1 MSDETFIPYGSQW
14 IDDDDI
20 EAMAEAMRSGWLTT
34 GPRVN
39 AFEDGLSALCQTDH
53 AVAVNSG
60 TAALHAAY
68 FGAGLGP
75 GDEIITSPLTFA
87 ATANAALYLGA
98 KVRLVDV
105 REDTGNL
112 DPARIEAAITDRTR
126 LIVPVDYAGHPA
138 DYDALR
144 EIADRR
150 GLKIVADQ
158 AHSLGASYRGVPA
171 QALPDLAAVSL
182 HPVKPITTGE
192 GGAILTRDAA
202 MATRCRD
209 FRSHGLVRDRDRLSD
224 DHGPWYYEIQDQGF
238 NYRLTDIQC
247 ALGTSQ
253 LGKLP
258 GFIVRRQEIARRY
271 DAAFSS
277 VSALRTPTSHGHVSH
292 GWHLYVIRVTGDP
305 ALRRP
310 LFERMR
316 AIGLGVQVHY
326 VPVHHHPHFQGKVEL
341 ADDLAVA
348 DDFYARCIS
357 LPMFPRMTDDQVSSV
372 IERTRQAVSDVLGA
386 HP

>member
-1 MSDETFIPYGSQW
+1 MADETFIPYGAQW
-14 IDDDDI
+14 IDDLDI
-20 EAMAEAMRSGWLTT
+20 EAMSEAMRSGWLTT
-34 GPRVN
+34 GPRVD
-39 AFEDGLSALCQTDH
+39 AFEEGLSALCQTEH
-53 AVAVNSG
+53 AIAVNSG

-112 DPARIEAAITDRTR
+112 DPARVEAAITERTK

-144 EIADRR
+144 AIAEARQ
-150 GLKIVADQ
+150 LTIVADQ
-158 AHSLGASYRGVPA
+158 AHSLGASVRGVPV

-192 GGAILTRDAA
+192 GGAVLTHDAS

-209 FRSHGLVRDRDRLSD
+209 FRSHGLVRDRVRLGA

-247 ALGTSQ
+247 ALGSSQ
-253 LGKLP
+253 LPKLS
-258 GFIVRRQEIARRY
+258 GFIERRQEIARRY
-271 DAAFSS
+271 HAGLAEVD
-277 VSALRTPTSHGHVSH
+277 ALRTPTWHDHVGH
-292 GWHLYVIRVTGDP
+292 GWHLYVVRVTGDP
-305 ALRRP
+305 GLRRP

-326 VPVHHHPHFQGKVEL
+326 VPVHHHPHFRGKVVL
-341 ADDLAVA
+341 GDPLAVA

-357 LPMFPRMTDDQVSSV
+357 LPIFPRMTDDQVSSV
-372 IERTRQAVSDVLGA
+372 LERTRQALGDVLGV

>member
-1 MSDETFIPYGSQW
+1 MGDDTFIPYGAQW
-14 IDDDDI
+14 VDEADI

-34 GPRVN
+34 GPRV
-39 AFEDGLSALCQTDH
+39 ADFEEGLSGLCQTEH

-68 FGAGLGP
+68 FAAGLGP

-98 KVRLVDV
+98 DVRLVDV

-112 DPARIEAAITDRTR
+112 DPARVEAAITERTK

-138 DYDALR
+138 DYDAFTDL
-144 EIADRR
+144 AQRR
-150 GLKIVADQ
+150 GLKVVADQ
-158 AHSLGASYRGVPA
+158 AHSLGAAYRGVPV

-192 GGAILTRDAA
+192 GGAVLTKDEEL
-202 MATRCRD
+202 ATRCRD
-209 FRSHGLVRDRDRLSD
+209 FRSHGLVRDRDRLSV

-247 ALGTSQ
+247 ALGSSQ
-253 LGKLP
+253 LQKLP
-258 GFIVRRQEIARRY
+258 AFISRRQEIARQY
-271 DAAFSS
+271 DAALAD
-277 VSALRTPTSHGHVSH
+277 VQALRTPTWHDHVSH
-292 GWHLYVIRVTGDP
+292 GWHLYVLRVTGDP
-305 ALRRP
+305 DLRRP

-326 VPVHHHPHFQGKVEL
+326 VPIHHHPHFQGKVL
-341 ADDLAVA
+341 LGDRLSVA

-357 LPMFPRMTDDQVSSV
+357 MPLFPRMTDEQVRSV
-372 IERTRQAVSDVLGA
+372 VERTRQALGDVLGSQ
-386 HP
+386 P

>member
-1 MSDETFIPYGSQW
+1 MADETFIPYGAQW
-14 IDDDDI
+14 IEDDDI

-34 GPRVN
+34 GHRVE
-39 AFEDGLSALCQTDH
+39 AFEAGLSDLCGVSH
-53 AVAVNSG
+53 AIAVNSG

-68 FGAGLGP
+68 HGAGLGP

-98 KVRLVDV
+98 TVRLVDV

-112 DPARIEAAITDRTR
+112 DPERVEAAITERTR

-138 DYDALR
+138 DYDAFRAL
-144 EIADRR
+144 ADRH
-150 GLKIVADQ
+150 GLRIVADQ
-158 AHSLGASYRGVPA
+158 AHSLGAAYRGAPV
-171 QALPDLAAVSL
+171 QSLPDLAAVSL

-192 GGAILTRDAA
+192 GGAVLTGDGA

-209 FRSHGLVRDRDRLSD
+209 FRSHGLVRARDRLSA

-247 ALGTSQ
+247 ALGSSQ
-253 LGKLP
+253 LGKLG
-258 GFIVRRQEIARRY
+258 GFIARRQEIAKRY
-271 DAAFSS
+271 DVELADVA
-277 VSALRTPTSHGHVSH
+277 ALRTPTSHPYVSH
-292 GWHLYVIRVTGDP
+292 GWHLYVVRVTGD
-305 ALRRP
+305 AELRRP

-326 VPVHHHPHFQGKVEL
+326 VPVHHHPHFQGKVAL
-341 ADDLAVA
+341 GDALTVA

-357 LPMFPRMTDDQVSSV
+357 LPIFPRMTDDQVSSV
-372 IERTRQAVSDVLGA
+372 IERTRRALGDVLGA
-386 HP
+386 QP